1 MNITSEIYKKV
12 IEYLNNE
19 IRLPDLENWLLSNL
33 GQILN
38 LPSSPARDLA
48 GDIELGLAEMSNGH
62 RTESEF
68 KSIMRDLIRYGDI
81 LIFDEI
87 ATSPY
92 SISTGTVNPA
102 PIFPDNVILSS
113 TPDIPCEPVPY

>member
-38 LPSSPARDLA
+38 LPPSPARDLA

-68 KSIMRDLIRYGDI
+68 KSMLGNLIECGDI
-81 LIFDEI
+81 VIFDDV

-102 PIFPDNVILSS
+102 PILLPGPIPYAAS
-113 TPDIPCEPVPY
+113 DISYRQVAL

>member
-1 MNITSEIYKKV
+1 MNITSEIYRKI

-38 LPSSPARDLA
+38 LPPSPAQDLA

-68 KSIMRDLIRYGDI
+68 KSMMRNLIESGNI
-81 LIFDEI
+81 VIFDE
-87 ATSPY
+87 AAAGPY
-92 SISTGTVNPA
+92 SISTGTANPA
-102 PIFPDNVILSS
+102 PIFLDSTILSD
-113 TPDIPCEPVPY
+113 TPNTSYRQVPV

>member
-1 MNITSEIYKKV
+1 MNITSEIYRKI

-38 LPSSPARDLA
+38 LPPSPAQDLA

-68 KSIMRDLIRYGDI
+68 KSMMRNLIESGNI
-81 LIFDEI
+81 VIFDE
-87 ATSPY
+87 ADAGPY
-92 SISTGTVNPA
+92 SISTGTANPA
-102 PIFPDNVILSS
+102 PIFLDSTILSD
-113 TPDIPCEPVPY
+113 TPNTSYRQVPV